1 MESEDFTEEDFED
14 DATDFSEGDEEI
26 SEVEGD
32 DSYGLY
38 LLRRFAQLLGPFGGL
53 TWVASKSGIGLKICG
68 WTYTCRTAFIL
79 HQVVQNSFPHRFR
92 EYGLHPPIFSR

>member
-53 TWVASKSGIGLKICG
+53 TWVASKSGIGLKISKIMKNH
-68 WTYTCRTAFIL
+68 F
-79 HQVVQNSFPHRFR
+79 F
-92 EYGLHPPIFSR
+92 

>member
-32 DSYGLY
+32 DSYG
-38 LLRRFAQLLGPFGGL
+38 
-53 TWVASKSGIGLKICG
+53 
-68 WTYTCRTAFIL
+68 
-79 HQVVQNSFPHRFR
+79 
-92 EYGLHPPIFSR
+92 FSPNC